1 MTLTDNIA
9 PRRIRTLLIANRGEI
24 AVRVIRSAREMG
36 IETVA
41 VYSDADAGALFVR
54 EADRAVHLPGVA
66 PADTYLRGDLILA
79 AARSTGA
86 DAIHPGYGFLS
97 ENAEFAASVGAA
109 GITFVGP
116 SPDAITAMG
125 SKIRAKALMEESGV
139 PVLPGATVSSD
150 FTDAELTELGERVGF
165 PVLVKASAGGG
176 GRGMRIVEQPSDLGE
191 AVASARREAGSAF
204 GDDTVFL
211 ERYVTAP
218 RHVEVQIFGDATGRV
233 ISLFERDCSIQ
244 RRYQKIVEESPSP
257 VVTPQLR
264 ARLGDAAI
272 AAGEAIGY
280 VGAGTVEFILDQG
293 GDFFFL
299 EVNTRLQVEHPVTE
313 LVTGLDLVRLQ
324 LLVAQGEELPDEAR
338 TATMTGHAIEVR
350 LYAEDPAA
358 GFLPTSGI
366 LRDFALGAGVRAD
379 TGFAAGDAVS
389 IHYDPM
395 LAKLI
400 AHAPTR
406 AEAALALARAL
417 QRSRIHGVGT
427 NRDVLV
433 GILREPE
440 FLAGISD
447 TAYLE
452 RHPVDQLAVVPSAA
466 ERDLSAAAAVLA
478 LRAHRRSTVGVQRAV
493 TPGFRNL
500 SSQPMLVRFADG
512 DVERDVRYRVSEQLA
527 DIQVDGRSLDQVSF
541 SVECTGPA
549 DFTVTIVVDGVR
561 ERLQVTIHGD
571 RIDVDGRFGGV
582 ELIELGLLPE
592 PGSQAAAGSL
602 AAPMPGSVTRLV
614 VSTGERVSAGQ
625 IVLVLEAMKME
636 HSVRAPVDGVV
647 TEILVEAGHQVDLG
661 QVLAVVDEGEGG
673 GDE

>member
-1 MTLTDNIA
+1 MTLTDTTA
-9 PRRIRTLLIANRGEI
+9 RQRIRTLLVANRGEI

-41 VYSDADAGALFVR
+41 VYSDADADALFVR

-66 PADTYLRGDLILA
+66 PADTYLRGDLILD
-79 AARSTGA
+79 AARRTGA

-116 SPDAITAMG
+116 TPDAMSAMG
-125 SKIRAKALMEESGV
+125 SKIRAKSLMEESGV
-139 PVLPGATVSSD
+139 PVLPGGTVTNNFND
-150 FTDAELTELGERVGF
+150 EDLALLGKRIGY

-176 GRGMRIVEQPSDLGE
+176 GRGMRIVADPSDLGE

-218 RHVEVQIFGDATGRV
+218 RHIEVQIFGDTTGRV

-244 RRYQKIVEESPSP
+244 RRYQKIIEESPSP

-280 VGAGTVEFILDQG
+280 VGAGTVEFILDQS

-313 LVTGLDLVRLQ
+313 SVTGLDLVRLQ
-324 LLVAQGEELPDEAR
+324 LLVAQGEELPEEAR
-338 TATMTGHAIEVR
+338 TASMTGHAIEAR

-358 GFLPTSGI
+358 GFLPTSGV
-366 LRDFALGAGVRAD
+366 LREFSLGAGVRAD

-417 QRSRIHGVGT
+417 HTSRIHGVGT
-427 NRDVLV
+427 NREVLV
-433 GILREPE
+433 GILRESE
-440 FLAGISD
+440 FLAGITD

-452 RHPVDQLAVVPSAA
+452 RHSVGELAVVPSGA
-466 ERDLSAAAAVLA
+466 ERDLAAAGAVLA
-478 LRAHRRSTVGVQRAV
+478 LRAHRRSEAKVQRAV

-500 SSQPMLVRFADG
+500 PSQPALVRFGDG
-512 DVERDVRYRVSEQLA
+512 RAERDVRYRVTEKIAEIS
-527 DIQVDGRSLDQVSF
+527 VDELSLGRISF
-541 SVECTGPA
+541 SVEGIGPDVYA
-549 DFTVTIVVDGVR
+549 VNLVVNGVR
-561 ERLQVTIHGD
+561 ESLQVAIHGT
-571 RIDVDGRFGGV
+571 RIDIDGRFGGV

-592 PGSQAAAGSL
+592 PGTQAAAGSL
-602 AAPMPGSVTRLV
+602 AAPMPGSVVRLE
-614 VSTGERVSAGQ
+614 VSAGERVAAGQ

-636 HSVRAPVDGVV
+636 HVVRAPVDGTVSG
-647 TEILVEAGHQVDLG
+647 ILVEQGQQVDLG
-661 QVLAVVDEGEGG
+661 QILAVVDDAGED